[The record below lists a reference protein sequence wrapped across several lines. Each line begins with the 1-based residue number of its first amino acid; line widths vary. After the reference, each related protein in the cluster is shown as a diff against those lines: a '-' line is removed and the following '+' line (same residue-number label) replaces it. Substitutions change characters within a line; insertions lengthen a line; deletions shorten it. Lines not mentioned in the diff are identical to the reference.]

1 MAVVK
6 WGEYLTRIT
15 KCIKL
20 KKGKKKMKLRAYRVS
35 GCKVSRTELWNGV
48 VIKEEK
54 ETIIDAIKRRLC
66 KETLLCEIT
75 NEGFD
80 YDEVYFNEITL
91 NDISMADFILILKSH
106 SFNGVEKVPIIREIS
121 I

>member
-1 MAVVK
+1 
-6 WGEYLTRIT
+6 
-15 KCIKL
+15 
-20 KKGKKKMKLRAYRVS
+20 MKLRAYRVS
-35 GCKVSRTELWNGV
+35 GCKVSRTELWNGI

-80 YDEVYFNEITL
+80 YDEIYFNEITL
-91 NDISMADFILILKSH
+91 NDISIADYLLITRFADF
-106 SFNGVEKVPIIREIS
+106 NGLEKIPRVRELS
-121 I
+121 L

>member
-1 MAVVK
+1 
-6 WGEYLTRIT
+6 
-15 KCIKL
+15 
-20 KKGKKKMKLRAYRVS
+20 MKLRAYRVS

-66 KETLLCEIT
+66 KEALLCEMT

-80 YDEVYFNEITL
+80 YDEIYFNEITL
-91 NDISMADFILILKSH
+91 NDISIADYLLITKSNRF
-106 SFNGVEKVPIIREIS
+106 SGLEKIPKIKEIAL
-121 I
+121 